1 MTSLLDAW
9 RAVDP
14 TARLVSGS
22 AELLRRPVRGVAGT
36 RAAPPH
42 LPALADG
49 QLLVV
54 DGRLLVDDRLDPL
67 VSAVGEAGLA
77 PVGLWVVTDAPHAI
91 EAAGAPLPVLL
102 GNGAVPARVD
112 AVAGYLSG
120 EGAFLAELSAALRL
134 AAAEAALAD
143 HGPGAP
149 AVVVA
154 GRMRRGVAV
163 SRDGSLLALVPRPA
177 GRTLATRFAALHGR
191 LFAGHAG
198 AVGGRRHARDG
209 LWTAGRDV
217 VDGAVAWLFDDVELA
232 RADEVALDAMVVTL
246 RAILRRAS
254 SERAGVGRASRA
266 IPSTGDPLRDTLV
279 AVARANGRIAPA
291 ARALG
296 VHRNTVLYRLRVA
309 SARLGVDPRR
319 AEDAIRI
326 LREAGP
332 RD

>member
-14 TARLVSGS
+14 AARLVSGS
-22 AELLRRPVRGVAGT
+22 ADLLGRPVRGVAGT

-42 LPALADG
+42 LPPLADS

-54 DGRLLVDDRLDPL
+54 DGRLVTHDRLDPL
-67 VSAVGEAGLA
+67 VAAVREAGLE
-77 PVGLWVVTDAPHAI
+77 PVGLWVVADTPRPL
-91 EAAGAPLPVLL
+91 EAAGDRLPVLF
-102 GNGAVPARVD
+102 GSGAVGRRVD
-112 AVAGYLSG
+112 DVAGYLSD
-120 EGAFLAELSAALRL
+120 ERSVLAALSAELRL
-134 AAAEAALAD
+134 AAAEAALAEP
-143 HGPGAP
+143 GPGAP
-149 AVVVA
+149 AVAVA
-154 GRMRRGVAV
+154 TRMRRGVAV
-163 SRDGSLLALVPRPA
+163 TGTGSLLALVPRPA
-177 GRTLATRFAALHGR
+177 GRALATRFVALHGR
-191 LFAGHAG
+191 LFAERDGSPVA
-198 AVGGRRHARDG
+198 RRHTRDG
-209 LWTAGRDV
+209 LWVVGRGV

-246 RAILRRAS
+246 RAILRRRPP
-254 SERAGVGRASRA
+254 ERAGVRRSRKA

-319 AEDAIRI
+319 ADDAIRI
-326 LREAGP
+326 LQEIGP